1 MLLDVKL
8 FEGEQPCQEQVRS
21 VAVDDEGTDRLDALA
36 AQWRR
41 ERPDLDTAVMAEV
54 ARLLVIARLIDR
66 RLEATAAEF
75 GVHPSEGDVLFTLRR
90 AGAPHRLSPKGLAE
104 ALLVTSG
111 TMTNRLDRLE
121 ARGLVRRLP
130 DPRDRRGLLVE
141 LTDAGRALADEA
153 VAVHVAREEEL
164 LAGLTPREREQL
176 ARLTRKLLAGLQP
189 ADGPARR

>member
-1 MLLDVKL
+1 M
-8 FEGEQPCQEQVRS
+8 
-21 VAVDDEGTDRLDALA
+21 DEAPDRIDRLA
-36 AQWRR
+36 AQWRA
-41 ERPDLDTAVMAEV
+41 ERPDLETGVMAEV
-54 ARLLVIARLIDR
+54 GRLLVIARAIER

-90 AGAPHRLSPKGLAE
+90 AGAPHRLSPKGLAD

-141 LTDAGRALADEA
+141 LTEAGRELADRA
-153 VAVHVAREEEL
+153 VEVHVAREEEM
-164 LAGLTPREREQL
+164 LAGLTPRERAQL
-176 ARLTRKLLAGLQP
+176 SRLARKLLATL
-189 ADGPARR
+189 